1 MRRNKEKLQSK
12 VFEGSEQL
20 HISKRTKD
28 QFSLQFMLICRTAVI
43 RKSTICRCRHSFL
56 QLNILMI
63 YNIRIDT
70 NAASI
75 KQVDIHIGMTYLIR
89 DSFDML
95 CFAFQKSHNFVSTFC
110 LFCLI
115 LLSWRLHF
123 FTVASQRKQE
133 SESKKS
139 ESTN

>member
-1 MRRNKEKLQSK
+1 MRSCVVIKKKLQSK

-70 NAASI
+70 
-75 KQVDIHIGMTYLIR
+75 IHIGMSYLIR
-89 DSFDML
+89 DLFDIL

-115 LLSWRLHF
+115 LLSWRLHL

-133 SESKKS
+133 SKSKKS